1 MPVAAAPASLRPCFS
16 FWPCTETAE
25 VAGMID
31 LTPRRRDLDPIEIA
45 SRDEITSLQLQ
56 RLKLT
61 LRRVWDN
68 VPHYRRAFEA
78 AGVHPDAL
86 SNFADLAKFPFTAK
100 ADLRANYPFGLFAV
114 PMDRIVRVHASS
126 GTTGKPTVVGYTK
139 EDIDTWSA
147 VMARSIRAAGGRS
160 SDIVHVAYGYGLFTG
175 GLGAHYGAEALG
187 ATVVPVSG
195 GMTERQVQLM
205 CDFKPGILMCTPS
218 YALVIADEFARQGL
232 DPAQCSARVGIF
244 GAEPWS
250 ESMRDEIERRLGLA
264 ALNHYGLSEVIGP
277 GVASEHVDTR
287 DGLTIW
293 EDHFYPEIID
303 PQSGKGLPDG
313 RDGELVLTSLTK
325 IGMPVIR
332 FRTRDLTRL
341 LAGTARSMRRMER
354 VTGRS
359 DDMLIIRGV
368 NVFPSQIEEILLKQR
383 LAPHYVLEIRRDGH
397 LDELD
402 VVVERRPETP
412 SPIAQDVERLIK
424 GTIGISTTVRVVE
437 PGTVQ
442 RSQGKAVR
450 VIDKR
455 PKV

>member
-1 MPVAAAPASLRPCFS
+1 MMRAMDQP
-16 FWPCTETAE
+16 E
-25 VAGMID
+25 
-31 LTPRRRDLDPIEIA
+31 PIEKA
-45 SRDEITSLQLQ
+45 SADELRALQ
-56 RLKLT
+56 RERLRWSLKHAYE
-61 LRRVWDN
+61 N
-68 VPHYRRAFEA
+68 VPHYRKAFEA
-78 AGVHPDAL
+78 AGVHPGDL
-86 SNFADLAKFPFTAK
+86 KELADLAKFPFTTK
-100 ADLRANYPFGLFAV
+100 ADLRASYPFGMFAV

-160 SDIVHVAYGYGLFTG
+160 TDIVHVAYGYGLFTG

-205 CDFKPGILMCTPS
+205 RDFKPGILMCTPS

-244 GAEPWS
+244 GAEPWT

-303 PQSGKGLPDG
+303 PQNGAVLPDG
-313 RDGELVLTSLTK
+313 QDGELVLTSLTK

-341 LAGTARSMRRMER
+341 LPGTARSMRRMAR

-368 NVFPSQIEEILLKQR
+368 NVFPSQIEEILLKHDG
-383 LAPHYVLEIRRDGH
+383 LSPHYVLEVRREGR
-397 LDELD
+397 LDDLD
-402 VVVERRPETP
+402 VLVERRAEIPGPLSLAARGAIE
-412 SPIAQDVERLIK
+412 QDIERQIK
-424 GTIGISTTVRVVE
+424 GFVGVSTTVRVVE

-455 PKV
+455 QKT